1 MQLTDSGRGP
11 VKCPRC
17 HSVDGVP
24 IRYGFPGDEML
35 AAAKRGQI
43 VLGGCCTY
51 GGLEPIWFC
60 RTCRAQWDAEGVV
73 WDDEDEG

>member
-1 MQLTDSGRGP
+1 
-11 VKCPRC
+11 
-17 HSVDGVP
+17 
-24 IRYGFPGDEML
+24 ML

-60 RTCRAQWDAEGVV
+60 RTCRARWDAEGVV